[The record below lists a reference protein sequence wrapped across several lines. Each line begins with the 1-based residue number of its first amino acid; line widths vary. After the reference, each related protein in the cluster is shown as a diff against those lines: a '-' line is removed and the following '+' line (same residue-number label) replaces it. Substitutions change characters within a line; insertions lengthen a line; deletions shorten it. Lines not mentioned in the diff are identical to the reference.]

1 MWSNGTSFVVSMS
14 CPCLVILFVLF
25 LFYLMEYL
33 FQLSVVILSVYVCM
47 WFVICRRHDLSM
59 LFIVVH
65 VLTSISCEHFCLT
78 ISAVSFGACHS
89 SSIDV
94 WWTSHQFVSTQ
105 LLASERTKPKSGI
118 LYFFSV
124 VFFFLLLSF
133 LIKNACREPTL
144 TSYSIIFFFFEFYC
158 CIQCLFFT
166 LFTIKLMRL
175 PHDYLSFD
183 YFFFL
188 MKNCILFIMSF
199 FPYCSHGLTIIVQK
213 KADRVIVVIIIV
225 IVVA

>member
-105 LLASERTKPKSGI
+105 LLASERTKPRSGI

-124 VFFFLLLSF
+124 VFFFFSPHFLLKMRAESRHLLL
-133 LIKNACREPTL
+133 IP
-144 TSYSIIFFFFEFYC
+144 SYFSSSNFIVAYNVSSLLYSQLNWC
-158 CIQCLFFT
+158 
-166 LFTIKLMRL
+166 
-175 PHDYLSFD
+175 D

-188 MKNCILFIMSF
+188 IKNCILFIMSF